1 MQPSKDKVT
10 KPIDKR
16 LHLCPYCYE
25 RLSAMQSVKRK
36 LTGQVKCPGCG
47 KMITDDR
54 YKTY

>member
-1 MQPSKDKVT
+1 MPPSKDKVT

-36 LTGQVKCPGCG
+36 LTGQVKCLGCG